1 MKFGPRRRP
10 EASIELT
17 PLIDVVFLL
26 LIFFMVSTSFVRE
39 ARIAVNLPEAAGDPL
54 DGEGEGDAALALAI
68 DAAGR
73 YAVNGRALADGEVA
87 TLIGAFE
94 SLAGPDGGSH
104 LLIAADANATHRAVV
119 RAMDAAR
126 RAGIASIDIA
136 TRTPER

>member
-39 ARIAVNLPEAAGDPL
+39 TRLEVDLPEAAGDPSA
-54 DGEGEGDAALALAI
+54 DQVPLALAI
-68 DAAGR
+68 DASGS
-73 YAVNGRALADGEVA
+73 YAVNGRPLADGDLA
-87 TLIGAFE
+87 TLEGALRSE
-94 SLAGPDGGSH
+94 AGRGGH
-104 LLIAADANATHRAVV
+104 RQLLIAADAGATHRAVV

-126 RAGIASIDIA
+126 RAGIVRVDIA
-136 TRTPER
+136 TRDAGR

>member
-39 ARIAVNLPEAAGDPL
+39 ARIAVDLPEAAGDAP
-54 DGEGEGDAALALAI
+54 DGEAGLALSI
-68 DAAGR
+68 DAAGG

-87 TLIGAFE
+87 TLVGALRP
-94 SLAGPDGGSH
+94 LAGADGRSH
-104 LLIAADANATHRAVV
+104 LLIAADASATHRAVV

-126 RAGIASIDIA
+126 RAGIARIDIA
-136 TRTPER
+136 TREPAR

>member
-39 ARIAVNLPEAAGDPL
+39 ARIAVDLPEAAGDAP
-54 DGEGEGDAALALAI
+54 DGEAGPALSI
-68 DAAGR
+68 DAAGG

-87 TLIGAFE
+87 TLVGALRP
-94 SLAGPDGGSH
+94 LARADGRSQ
-104 LLIAADANATHRAVV
+104 LLIAADAGATHRAVV

-126 RAGIASIDIA
+126 RAGIARIDIA
-136 TRTPER
+136 TREPAR

>member
-39 ARIAVNLPEAAGDPL
+39 ARIAVDLPEAAGDPP
-54 DGEGEGDAALALAI
+54 EAEATPALSI
-68 DAAGR
+68 DATGG

-87 TLIGAFE
+87 TLVGALRP
-94 SLAGPDGGSH
+94 LAAPDGESR
-104 LLIAADANATHRAVV
+104 LLIAADASATHRAVV

-126 RAGIASIDIA
+126 RAGIARIDIT
-136 TRTPER
+136 TREPGR

>member
-39 ARIAVNLPEAAGDPL
+39 TRMGVDLPDAV
-54 DGEGEGDAALALAI
+54 GEPWVAQSVPALLI
-68 DAAGR
+68 DAAGN
-73 YAVNGRALADGEVA
+73 YALDGRPLEDGELA
-87 TLIGAFE
+87 TLEEALRPLSE
-94 SLAGPDGGSH
+94 REEAPRLV
-104 LLIAADANATHRAVV
+104 IAADAAAAHRTVV

-126 RAGIASIDIA
+126 RAGIAHVDIA
-136 TRTPER
+136 TRQP

>member
-39 ARIAVNLPEAAGDPL
+39 ARITVDLPEAAGDALEAEAP
-54 DGEGEGDAALALAI
+54 LALAI
-68 DAAGR
+68 DASGG

-87 TLIGAFE
+87 TLVGALQP
-94 SLAGPDGGSH
+94 LAGPEGASR
-104 LLIAADANATHRAVV
+104 LLIAADASAAHRAVV

-126 RAGIASIDIA
+126 RAGIARIDIA

>member
-39 ARIAVNLPEAAGDPL
+39 ARIAVDLPEAAGDAP
-54 DGEGEGDAALALAI
+54 DGEAGLALSI
-68 DAAGR
+68 DAAGG

-87 TLIGAFE
+87 TLVGALRP
-94 SLAGPDGGSH
+94 LAGPDGRSH
-104 LLIAADANATHRAVV
+104 LLIAADASATHRAVV

-126 RAGIASIDIA
+126 RAGIARIDIA
-136 TRTPER
+136 TREPAR

>member
-39 ARIAVNLPEAAGDPL
+39 ARIAVDLPEAAGEALED
-54 DGEGEGDAALALAI
+54 EAMLALAI
-68 DAAGR
+68 DAAGG
-73 YAVNGRALADGEVA
+73 YAVNGRVLADGEVA
-87 TLIGAFE
+87 TLVGALRP
-94 SLAGPDGGSH
+94 LAGPAGQAR
-104 LLIAADANATHRAVV
+104 LLIAADASATHRAVV

-126 RAGIASIDIA
+126 RAGIARIDIA
-136 TRTPER
+136 TRTPDP

>member
-39 ARIAVNLPEAAGDPL
+39 TRMAVDLPEAAG
-54 DGEGEGDAALALAI
+54 EARAAKSAPALLI
-68 DAAGR
+68 DAAGN
-73 YAVNGRALADGEVA
+73 YALDGRPLVDGELA
-87 TLIGAFE
+87 TLEEALRPLSE
-94 SLAGPDGGSH
+94 HAEAPRLV
-104 LLIAADANATHRAVV
+104 IAADAAAAHRTVV

-126 RAGIASIDIA
+126 RAGIAHVDIA
-136 TRTPER
+136 TRQP

>member
-1 MKFGPRRRP
+1 MKFSPRRRP

-39 ARIAVNLPEAAGDPL
+39 ARIAVDLPEAAGQPL
-54 DGEGEGDAALALAI
+54 EEEAGLALAI
-68 DAAGR
+68 DAAGG
-73 YAVNGRALADGEVA
+73 YAVNGRVLADGEVA
-87 TLIGAFE
+87 TLVGALRP
-94 SLAGPDGGSH
+94 LARPDGQSH
-104 LLIAADANATHRAVV
+104 LLIAADASATHRAVV

-126 RAGIASIDIA
+126 RAGIARIDIA

>member
-39 ARIAVNLPEAAGDPL
+39 ARIAVDLPEAAGQPL
-54 DGEGEGDAALALAI
+54 EEAGLALAI
-68 DAAGR
+68 DAAGG

-87 TLIGAFE
+87 TLVGALRP
-94 SLAGPDGGSH
+94 LARPDGQSH
-104 LLIAADANATHRAVV
+104 LLIAADASATHRAVV

-126 RAGIASIDIA
+126 RAGIARIDIA

>member
-1 MKFGPRRRP
+1 MKFGHRRRP

-39 ARIAVNLPEAAGDPL
+39 ARIAVDLPEAAGDAL
-54 DGEGEGDAALALAI
+54 EGEGLALAI
-68 DAAGR
+68 DAAGG

-87 TLIGAFE
+87 TLVGALE
-94 SLAGPDGGSH
+94 SLAGPDGRPH

-126 RAGIASIDIA
+126 RAGIVSVDIA

>member
-39 ARIAVNLPEAAGDPL
+39 ARIAVDLPEAAGDPL
-54 DGEGEGDAALALAI
+54 EAEASGLALAI
-68 DAAGR
+68 DASGG
-73 YAVNGRALADGEVA
+73 YAVNGRALADGDVA
-87 TLIGAFE
+87 TLVGALR
-94 SLAGPDGGSH
+94 SLAAPDGRSH
-104 LLIAADANATHRAVV
+104 LLIAADASATHRAVV

-126 RAGIASIDIA
+126 RAGIARIDIA

>member
-39 ARIAVNLPEAAGDPL
+39 ARIAVDLPEAAGDAP
-54 DGEGEGDAALALAI
+54 DAEAGLALSI
-68 DAAGR
+68 DAAGG

-87 TLIGAFE
+87 TLVGALRP
-94 SLAGPDGGSH
+94 LAGPDGRSH
-104 LLIAADANATHRAVV
+104 LLIAADASATHRAVV

-126 RAGIASIDIA
+126 RAGIARIDIA
-136 TRTPER
+136 TREPAR

>member
-39 ARIAVNLPEAAGDPL
+39 ARIAVDLPEAAGDPL
-54 DGEGEGDAALALAI
+54 EAGAGLALAI
-68 DAAGR
+68 DAAGG

-87 TLIGAFE
+87 TLVGALR

-104 LLIAADANATHRAVV
+104 LLIAADADATHRAVV

>member
-39 ARIAVNLPEAAGDPL
+39 ARIAVDLPEASGDPVN
-54 DGEGEGDAALALAI
+54 GEAGLALAI
-68 DAAGR
+68 DAAGG

-87 TLIGAFE
+87 TLVGALE
-94 SLAGPDGGSH
+94 SLAGPDGRSH
-104 LLIAADANATHRAVV
+104 LLIAADADATHRAVV